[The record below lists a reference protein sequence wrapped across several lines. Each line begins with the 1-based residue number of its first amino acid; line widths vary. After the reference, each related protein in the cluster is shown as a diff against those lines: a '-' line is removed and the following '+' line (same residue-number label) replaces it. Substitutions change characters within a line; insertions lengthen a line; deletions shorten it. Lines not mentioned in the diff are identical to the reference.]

1 MTVEVY
7 YKSGK
12 EKHFKNVMSINTGCS
27 YNGDKPQFEI
37 SLFAES
43 AVKCINLHEIKG
55 FSITDTKNTWIE
67 DHGEYRCPYCNAL
80 FSDELAYINRSNDGL
95 PKFCPACGREV
106 G

>member
-12 EKHFKNVMSINTGCS
+12 EMHFKNVMSINTGCS

-37 SLFAES
+37 SLFVEN
-43 AVKCINLHEIKG
+43 AVKRINLHEIKG

-67 DHGEYRCPYCNAL
+67 DRTDYVCPYCNTH
-80 FSDELAYINRSNDGL
+80 FSDELMFISRNNEL
-95 PKFCPACGREV
+95 PKFCPACGRDV

>member
-37 SLFAES
+37 SLFVEN
-43 AVKCINLHEIKG
+43 AVKKSGAWVGLYNFDNVFCVELK
-55 FSITDTKNTWIE
+55 SRE
-67 DHGEYRCPYCNAL
+67 D
-80 FSDELAYINRSNDGL
+80 
-95 PKFCPACGREV
+95 
-106 G
+106 